1 MFSSGF
7 AETGAEGRAL
17 QVELTR
23 RCAAG
28 GMKLLGPNSLGMF
41 NVHDGLYS
49 TFSSYFD
56 PLWPRTGPVSIVS
69 QSGAFGTYFLAI
81 AAERGLG
88 FSHFVATGNEADV
101 DVAACVEW
109 LADDP
114 ATGVIMIYLEGCSN
128 GARLRAALARAAAN
142 RKPVIAMKVGVS
154 EQGVAAIAS
163 HTGSLAGSD
172 AVFDAVFAENNV
184 HRARSLDEL
193 VDVAYACSGGVFPK
207 SPRLGVVTL
216 SGGVGIQMADAAAEL
231 GLELPRMPDA
241 AQQKVLAMVPFAGP
255 ANPVDTTAQV
265 VNDWS
270 MFTKILGIVA
280 DEGAVDSVVSF
291 LAHMGTT
298 PGLMD
303 RLKPAFLE
311 VRQRFPDRVFVLCA
325 RMPREMADA
334 FTALGFLIFED
345 PNRAIAAVAALAR
358 LQAGYAKV
366 RAPVAIGQGGTTT
379 LPAGPINEAEAK
391 RLLGAAGVPFA
402 PERVA
407 RTREEAIA
415 AATEIGFPV
424 VLKVLSR
431 RHRPQVGSGRRRARA
446 AERRRRRHRLRHHD
460 GAGTRARAERPP
472 RGRAGRAHDRGR
484 RRDRDRHQARSGVR
498 PRGDVRARRRLC
510 RGAEGRDL
518 AARAGRPCDRAR
530 DDPRHQGLCAARRR
544 ARLPPVDLDALADAI
559 IAMSRFGAAHDVA
572 SAEINPFIALPQG
585 GFAVDALI
593 LTEGANRDDRSR
605 ATEGRDHR
613 ARAATGIRSTRA
625 SRSCAR
631 NSSAA
636 YLDFQDGPAREG
648 HLEPKVREFIYI
660 AIDGAVSHLYE
671 RGLRRHIEDALRL
684 GATKEEVLQVI
695 MLATAAEGQIPNAV
709 GHAIL
714 MEELGATAPTR

>member
-1 MFSSGF
+1 LHALDALFRPSSVAIIGASSDPTRIGGRPVAFSKRAFKGRILPVNPKGGELQGLPAYASITDAPGPIDQAIIAVPAKAALQAADECIAKGVKAAVMFSSGF

-17 QVELTR
+17 QVELAR
-23 RCAAG
+23 RCATG

-41 NVHDGLYS
+41 NVRAGLYS

-88 FSHFVATGNEADV
+88 FSQFVATGNEAGV
-101 DVAACVEW
+101 DVAECVEW

-114 ATGVIMIYLEGCSN
+114 DTGAIMIYLEGASD

-142 RKPVIAMKVGVS
+142 RKPVVAMKVGVS

-184 HRARSLDEL
+184 YRARSLDEL

-216 SGGVGIQMADAAAEL
+216 SGGVGIQMADAAVEM

-265 VNDWS
+265 VNDWT

-280 DEGAVDSVVSF
+280 DDGAVDGVISF

-303 RLKPAFLE
+303 RLKPAFLD

-325 RMPREMADA
+325 RMPREMADE

-345 PNRAIAAVAALAR
+345 PTRAVAAVAALAK
-358 LQAGYAKV
+358 LSAGYANF
-366 RAPVAIGQGGTTT
+366 RAPARA
-379 LPAGPINEAEAK
+379 LPAQAGGLPRGPINEADAK
-391 RLLGAAGVPFA
+391 RLLAAAGVTFA

-407 RTREEAIA
+407 RSRDEAVA
-415 AATEIGFPV
+415 AASEIGFPV
-424 VLKVLSR
+424 VLKVLSADIA
-431 RHRPQVGSGRRRARA
+431 HKS
-446 AERRRRRHRLRHHD
+446 E
-460 GAGTRARAERPP
+460 AG
-472 RGRAGRAHDRGR
+472 
-484 RRDRDRHQARSGVR
+484 GVML
-498 PRGDVRARRRLC
+498 GLQN
-510 RGAEGRDL
+510 AEGVGTAYDIMMKRVVAHEPKARIEGALVARMVTGGVETVIGMKRDPVFGPVVMFGLGGVYVEVLKDVTLRL
-518 AARAGRPCDRAR
+518 APIDQETAKEMIRRIKGFALLAGARGK
-530 DDPRHQGLCAARRR
+530 
-544 ARLPPVDLDALADAI
+544 PPVDLDALADAVV
-559 IAMSRFGAAHDVA
+559 ALSRFGASHPEVA
-572 SAEINPFIALPQG
+572 SAEINPFIALPKG
-585 GFAVDALI
+585 GVAVDALI
-593 LTEGANRDDRSR
+593 LTE
-605 ATEGRDHR
+605 
-613 ARAATGIRSTRA
+613 
-625 SRSCAR
+625 
-631 NSSAA
+631 
-636 YLDFQDGPAREG
+636 
-648 HLEPKVREFIYI
+648 PK
-660 AIDGAVSHLYE
+660 
-671 RGLRRHIEDALRL
+671 
-684 GATKEEVLQVI
+684 
-695 MLATAAEGQIPNAV
+695 
-709 GHAIL
+709 
-714 MEELGATAPTR
+714 